1 MLNWIS
7 SDKMDRRMTQH
18 FWTKW
23 FFALAVMGIFTIS
36 ACATE
41 ADREIGASCAAS
53 GGKWI
58 ADSRECEIGKADW
71 CEARS
76 GKFDPCAS
84 ACRNTR
90 AQTCIMV
97 CVPVC
102 KLP

>member
-1 MLNWIS
+1 
-7 SDKMDRRMTQH
+7 MTPH
-18 FWTKW
+18 RLMI
-23 FFALAVMGIFTIS
+23 FARLLATTGILVIA

-41 ADREIGASCAAS
+41 TDQKHAKSCIAS

-58 ADSRECEIGKADW
+58 ADTQECEIGNVGW

-90 AQTCIMV
+90 AQACIMV

>member
-1 MLNWIS
+1 MMYARL
-7 SDKMDRRMTQH
+7 
-18 FWTKW
+18 
-23 FFALAVMGIFTIS
+23 LAAAGFLLVA

-41 ADREIGASCAAS
+41 ANQDHAKSCTAS

-58 ADSRECEIGKADW
+58 ADTRECEIGKAGW
-71 CEARS
+71 CKVRS
-76 GKFDPCAS
+76 GTFDRCAS

-90 AQTCIMV
+90 QQVCIMA

>member
-1 MLNWIS
+1 MLYL
-7 SDKMDRRMTQH
+7 RL
-18 FWTKW
+18 
-23 FFALAVMGIFTIS
+23 LAAAGVLVIA

-41 ADREIGASCAAS
+41 GDQEVAKSCTAS

-58 ADSRECEIGKADW
+58 AETRECEIGKAEW
-71 CEARS
+71 CKAHS
-76 GKFDPCAS
+76 GKFNKCAS

-90 AQTCIMV
+90 QEVCITV

>member
-1 MLNWIS
+1 
-7 SDKMDRRMTQH
+7 MDSQMMPNR
-18 FWTKW
+18 WAKW
-23 FFALAVMGIFTIS
+23 QYLLAVAGIVAIA

-41 ADREIGASCAAS
+41 ADKKIATSCTAS

-58 ADSRECEIGKADW
+58 ADTQECEIGTIGW

>member
-1 MLNWIS
+1 
-7 SDKMDRRMTQH
+7 MDSQMMPNR
-18 FWTKW
+18 WAKW
-23 FFALAVMGIFTIS
+23 QYLLAVAGIVAIA

-41 ADREIGASCAAS
+41 ADKKIATSCTAS

-58 ADSRECEIGKADW
+58 ADTQEGEIGTIGW